1 MKCRNCGINFYD
13 EEKACPMCGARASR
27 DGQKKGV
34 RPTILNGRAVGGGA
48 LPRTTGHTVLNGK
61 KTRAARQFSGDG
73 KPAEHKKSGAV
84 GWLVALGII
93 FKIGS
98 ELLSSGGLG
107 DVGTFAR
114 EKIADFTGGSVP
126 AFSDSVPEPMPDR
139 TVEASLAGGWKF
151 TEAHGAQATL
161 YMQPEGTYTMH
172 LEGKTWIAD
181 ENGVC
186 WTEPEPQGTVRAE
199 GMPPAEEFDAYTLH
213 LEMHTRT
220 ASGDEA
226 PEHETSYILTLYQS
240 KKDDTVIAVDDTGAL
255 VQEAEIWEPMQ

>member
-1 MKCRNCGINFYD
+1 
-13 EEKACPMCGARASR
+13 
-27 DGQKKGV
+27 
-34 RPTILNGRAVGGGA
+34 
-48 LPRTTGHTVLNGK
+48 
-61 KTRAARQFSGDG
+61 
-73 KPAEHKKSGAV
+73 
-84 GWLVALGII
+84 
-93 FKIGS
+93 
-98 ELLSSGGLG
+98 
-107 DVGTFAR
+107 
-114 EKIADFTGGSVP
+114 
-126 AFSDSVPEPMPDR
+126 MPDR
-139 TVEASLAGGWKF
+139 TVEASLAGGWQF

-199 GMPPAEEFDAYTLH
+199 GMPPAEEFDAYILH

-220 ASGDEA
+220 ASGDDA
-226 PEHETSYILTLYQS
+226 PEHDTSYMLTLYQS